1 MGVLEV
7 VNYGNPILRKV
18 CEPVSDFTKLDAI
31 VVDMFDSMYEA
42 EGIGLAANQV
52 GIDLN
57 LFIIDITHTEESEK
71 THIFINSSIIE
82 TSGDGQLFK
91 EGCLSL
97 PGIALDVLRPEKV
110 KLKYQ
115 TLDERWHED
124 EFEGLLAR
132 AIQHEM
138 DHLNGVFIVDR
149 VSEIER
155 IQYQKDLKEL
165 ERKSKSL
172 ISSDLN
178 QKGFVL

>member
-1 MGVLEV
+1 MAVLKV

-18 CEPVSDFTKLDAI
+18 CEPVRDFAKLNAI
-31 VVDMFDSMYEA
+31 IADMFDSMYEA
-42 EGIGLAANQV
+42 EGIGL
-52 GIDLN
+52 
-57 LFIIDITHTEESEK
+57 
-71 THIFINSSIIE
+71 
-82 TSGDGQLFK
+82 
-91 EGCLSL
+91 
-97 PGIALDVLRPEKV
+97 DVLRPEKV
-110 KLKYQ
+110 KLRYQ
-115 TLDERWHED
+115 TLDEQWHED